1 MLVPPRACM
10 GFDVPASISE
20 AVWDFARLWAAG
32 WAVQA
37 CTAPLT
43 AQDVKAAIKELPS
56 GESPRCPE
64 LPGPP
69 EVGISLQALV
79 VTLAVTAA
87 CCCAAGAGLTVLTG
101 AVVSKVKGAR
111 FITGE
116 ASPRGTATP
125 SQLRGIRN

>member
-1 MLVPPRACM
+1 M
-10 GFDVPASISE
+10 GFEVPTSFNE
-20 AVWDFARLWAAG
+20 ALWDLARLWAAG

-43 AQDVKAAIKELPS
+43 VQDVKTAIRELPP
-56 GESPRCPE
+56 GECPRCPE
-64 LPGPP
+64 LPGQP

-79 VTLAVTAA
+79 ITLAITAA

-101 AVVSKVKGAR
+101 AVFSKVKGAR
-111 FITGE
+111 IISGE
-116 ASPRGTATP
+116 ASPRETATP